1 MEKVFTNLVM
11 EEFIKEDTKTT
22 KNTDMENIYILMAN
36 SIKACGRMENN
47 MVQECI
53 LIRKE

>member
-11 EEFIKEDTKTT
+11 EEFIKEDTKTI